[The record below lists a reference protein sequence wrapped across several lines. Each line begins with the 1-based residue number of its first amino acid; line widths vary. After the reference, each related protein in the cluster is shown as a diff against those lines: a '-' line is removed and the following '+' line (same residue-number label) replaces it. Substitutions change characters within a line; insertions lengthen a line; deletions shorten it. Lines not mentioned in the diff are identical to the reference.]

1 MFQNWSW
8 WQLHNSEDILKIIE
22 LYTSNGWLSSVWIIP
37 QENYYKYKIIYNEH
51 NCFLTIDIDSNY
63 ANHWDVVYFMV
74 TLFHPVCS
82 QISYFSRAF
91 ADFIFLSRPQKR
103 HKDFFF
109 SNLRS
114 FYDQSDPLLKIHT
127 IQKEHNKPQTST
139 HNPFPKDCH
148 SNRLLYSLPEL

>member
-1 MFQNWSW
+1 MNIAVFLQLILIPIMPITEMSSTSW
-8 WQLHNSEDILKIIE
+8 L
-22 LYTSNGWLSSVWIIP
+22 LY
-37 QENYYKYKIIYNEH
+37 
-51 NCFLTIDIDSNY
+51 F
-63 ANHWDVVYFMV
+63 
-74 TLFHPVCS
+74 TLFALKSATFQGHLL
-82 QISYFSRAF
+82 ISFSF
-91 ADFIFLSRPQKR
+91 QD
-103 HKDFFF
+103 HKKGIRIFFF